1 MDGVVGRTLWRLR
14 VAGAFAWAVPLYWLA
29 VFPQARRDLRRW
41 EHRASR
47 IPDPALRV
55 HALRKL
61 RTESMTA
68 EGAAAF
74 AILATARS
82 GRHVARACI
91 AFEVMYDYVDA
102 LAEEPVADVL
112 DNNRRLYGALVAAF
126 EVDAPVAD
134 WYASHPHRDD
144 GGYLTALVETC
155 GDALLRLP
163 ARERVRTGLLRMA
176 QRARA
181 AQSLHHAAADA
192 TGELALS
199 RWAETQQPQ
208 GCTLHWWEL
217 AAGGGSPLGFFAL
230 LAAAAHR
237 RTDDVAAGAIERAYF
252 PWIASLSW
260 LLESL
265 VDQDEDAAADE
276 HSYIKHYGPSQ
287 SAARRL
293 ATIAHYAAAD
303 ARRLPQAGR
312 HMLLLAGMTGMYLS
326 HAGAETLAAHEA
338 AEAVR
343 QAIGGPL
350 VPLMWIL
357 RLRRRLTRRR

>member
-14 VAGAFAWAVPLYWLA
+14 IGGAFAWAVPLYWLA

-47 IPDPALRV
+47 IPDPVLRA

-91 AFEVMYDYVDA
+91 AFEVMYDYLDA

-126 EVDAPVAD
+126 EAGAPVED
-134 WYASHPHRDD
+134 WYASHPHCDD
-144 GGYLTALVETC
+144 GGYLAALIATC
-155 GDALLRLP
+155 RDVLLRLP
-163 ARERVRTGLLRMA
+163 AREHVRAGLLRMA

-181 AQSLHHAAADA
+181 AQSLHHAAANV
-192 TGELALS
+192 TGEVDLA
-199 RWAETQQPQ
+199 RWAETQQPPD
-208 GCTLHWWEL
+208 CALHWWEL

-230 LAAAAHR
+230 LTAAAHR
-237 RTDDVAAGAIERAYF
+237 RTDGVAADAIERAYF

-265 VDQDEDAAADE
+265 VDQEEDAGADE
-276 HSYIKHYGPSQ
+276 HSYIAHYGPPQ

-293 ATIAHYAAAD
+293 ATIAQHAAAD

-350 VPLMWIL
+350 VPLVWIL
-357 RLRRRLTRRR
+357 RLRRRLTRPR